1 MYHRQDEY
9 KKIFVFAMLQLTSRM
24 ESRHSCHFS
33 GDTRSGYISVVEK
46 APFITVSQ
54 VKGPSFLIMNA
65 YVRTSRN
72 GKNGT
77 LLGLS
82 WKIQDP

>member
-1 MYHRQDEY
+1 MTDETSMN
-9 KKIFVFAMLQLTSRM
+9 KVFVSEMLQLTSRM
-24 ESRHSCHFS
+24 ESRHSCHFA

-46 APFITVSQ
+46 VPFITVSQ
-54 VKGPSFLIMNA
+54 VQGSSLFIMNA

-72 GKNGT
+72 GNNGT

-82 WKIQDP
+82 WKIQNA